1 MVAQGVFS
9 GNSGVVSFGHVSF
22 VALGAFGAGIMS
34 LASTQKA
41 AVFPALFGFIRD
53 NTLGAVTA
61 LALAALLGA
70 AFAALVGP
78 AMVRLSGLAAGI
90 ATFAVLGIVRNVLRN
105 WTKIGPG
112 AKAIPGVPT
121 TGVVAAAAGLAAV
134 VVAAWCYQRS
144 GFGRRLRATR
154 EDAAAA
160 ASVGIRIQRER
171 YVAWVVSGALAG
183 FAGGLYVQFLG
194 SVQVEQVYLD
204 LTFLTLAMLVIGG
217 LGSLWGALVGG
228 LVVSLVN
235 SLLQEAQSGLSV
247 GGAEVTL
254 PSGTREIVLALGMA
268 AVLLVRPTGVTSGRE
283 FPGSS

>member
-1 MVAQGVFS
+1 
-9 GNSGVVSFGHVSF
+9 
-22 VALGAFGAGIMS
+22 MS
-34 LASTQKA
+34 LASTQKT

-53 NTLGAVTA
+53 NTLGV
-61 LALAALLGA
+61 LGSLVLAALVGA
-70 AFAALVGP
+70 VFAALVGP
-78 AMVRLSGLAAGI
+78 ALVRLSGLAAGI
-90 ATFAVLGIVRNVLRN
+90 ATFAVLGIVRNVVRN
-105 WTKIGPG
+105 WSKIGPG

-121 TGVVAAAAGLAAV
+121 TGVVAAACGLGV
-134 VVAAWCYQRS
+134 VIVAAWSYQRS

-154 EDAAAA
+154 EDPAAA

-171 YVAWVVSGALAG
+171 YVAWVLSGALAG
-183 FAGGLYVQFLG
+183 FAGGMYVQFLG

-247 GGAEVTL
+247 AGAEITL
-254 PSGTREIVLALGMA
+254 PSGTREIVLALLMA
-268 AVLLVRPTGVTSGRE
+268 TALLIRPGGLTSGRE
-283 FPGSS
+283 FPRSE